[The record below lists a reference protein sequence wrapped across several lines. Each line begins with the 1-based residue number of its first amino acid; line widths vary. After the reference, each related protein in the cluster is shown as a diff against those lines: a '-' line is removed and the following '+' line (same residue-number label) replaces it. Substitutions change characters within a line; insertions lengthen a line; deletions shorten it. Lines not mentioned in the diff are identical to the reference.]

1 MHGFEFLDELVI
13 LCLAAVI
20 VILVFK
26 RFQLPPVVGLIV
38 TGILAGPTGFGYIT
52 ESHVIT
58 IIAELGVTML
68 LFSTGLEFSMD
79 DLVRLKRIVLI
90 GGPLQI
96 ILGSLL
102 LGTVVVSGATL
113 IGESIDWG
121 AGIAIGMMF
130 ALSSTAICINV
141 LKQRDELMTSHGKAI
156 LGILIFQDIAVVPMI
171 IVISLLTPGNE
182 ITVGTILLRLGGVA
196 VAIVTLTWLLR
207 LVFPRLV
214 RFVARADVPEVL
226 VLGALTLCFG
236 AAAITDLLGMSLA
249 LGAFIAGVA
258 ISESE
263 DSRFIDRVMMP
274 FRDAFTS
281 IFFISIGLLLNV
293 NLLDLPLNIVG
304 AFVVILINA
313 VVAAGILH
321 MLGIPWRIA
330 VIAGIA
336 LAEVGEFSFVLANTA
351 LQGTLI
357 SNETY
362 QRILVVII
370 ITMIVAPLLFA
381 VAPRVSRLVSAK
393 PPAA

>member
-113 IGESIDWG
+113 IGESLDWG

-156 LGILIFQDIAVVPMI
+156 LGILIFQDITVVPMI

-313 VVAAGILH
+313 VVATGILH

-357 SNETY
+357 SNEAY

>member
-113 IGESIDWG
+113 IGESLDWG

>member
-113 IGESIDWG
+113 IGESLDWG

-313 VVAAGILH
+313 VVATGILH

-357 SNETY
+357 SNEAY